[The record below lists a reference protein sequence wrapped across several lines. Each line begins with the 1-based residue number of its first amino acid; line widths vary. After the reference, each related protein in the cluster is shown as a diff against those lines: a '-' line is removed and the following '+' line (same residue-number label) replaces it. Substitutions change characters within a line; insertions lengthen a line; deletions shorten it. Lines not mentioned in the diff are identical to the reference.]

1 MQNVFAGN
9 QSSIESVLS
18 TDSGWFIDSSK
29 NVSLNCFS
37 EQNAV
42 DDESLHGENWLY
54 HYRAGYFLETH
65 LLDSHIQFP
74 PVTV

>member
-18 TDSGWFIDSSK
+18 TDSGWFIDSSI
-29 NVSLNCFS
+29 NVSLNSFS

-42 DDESLHGENWLY
+42 DDESLHGEN
-54 HYRAGYFLETH
+54 
-65 LLDSHIQFP
+65 
-74 PVTV
+74 